1 MVGLGIKEQLRETL
15 RTDQTKTNIHITLA
29 GNRRQRKAS

>member
-1 MVGLGIKEQLRETL
+1 MVGLGIKQQLGETL

-29 GNRRQRKAS
+29 GNRTQRKAS